1 MNTNHK
7 KIGICACYDTRNYGS
22 MLQALA
28 TQIKIEKLGYESEF
42 IVYKKKKDLL
52 FILKQIPRVLNKNL
66 INDKILKLRK
76 KMIMKK
82 YPAVMEK
89 ENVRENYFSNFK
101 QEYYHSFSDVNYG
114 YNELKR
120 NASQYKAVVV
130 GSDQLW
136 TPGGLGSNFYNLM
149 FVPDEVK
156 KISYATSFGVSDI
169 PWYQIKRT
177 KEYLKRINYLSVR
190 EVSGAKI
197 IEKYAGKKAK
207 VVCDPTLLLTCE
219 EWKEVIPEKRLI
231 EEPYIFCYFLG
242 ENKKHR
248 DIANELKEKTGLKI
262 VTTPFLDS
270 FVKEDL
276 NFGDEMRFDVGPN
289 DFVNLIRGAEYILTD
304 SFHGSVFS
312 ILNKKKFI
320 ILNRY
325 DDNSSNSRNSRID
338 SFCTLLGVE
347 DRRYKKDIYESM
359 IKPINY
365 ELVKVKEESF
375 RQESV
380 LYLEQ
385 ALKGI

>member
-1 MNTNHK
+1 MNMNHK

-82 YPAVMEK
+82 HPVVMEK
-89 ENVRENYFSNFK
+89 ENVREKYFSNFK

-149 FVPDEVK
+149 FVPDDVK

-219 EWKEVIPEKRLI
+219 EWKEMIPEKRLI
-231 EEPYIFCYFLG
+231 EESYIFCYFLG

-312 ILNKKKFI
+312 ILNKKQFI

-365 ELVKVKEESF
+365 ELVKVKEELF